1 VPGDRI
7 LASRQ
12 LYWRDFALWRRSIN
26 GFNQS
31 PSPPDLEED
40 LNGAIADFNDS
51 LIHHPAFVESK
62 IGEASCFGYLA
73 YLSTKDPA
81 RIEDMIQHSSSFLKD
96 AMASDP
102 DNPRL
107 LWVLGPIRWSSP
119 PERGGGQDKAFDLYQ
134 RGLEA
139 VRTRPALSD
148 PLEPCWGEPELLMN
162 RAWSN
167 LHRTTPDRKAAQNDA
182 AAALTLVPYWLYV
195 RATFFCRKF
204 KMRRPRRA
212 DCPGRPPRVPL
223 FIRGVVRKTSGDFD
237 SDRHFDLHAIS
248 ANRCPAL
255 E

>member
-1 VPGDRI
+1 VRLPISTIPSSTTLLSSSRK
-7 LASRQ
+7 LA
-12 LYWRDFALWRRSIN
+12 
-26 GFNQS
+26 G
-31 PSPPDLEED
+31 
-40 LNGAIADFNDS
+40 
-51 LIHHPAFVESK
+51 
-62 IGEASCFGYLA
+62 SCFGYLA

-134 RGLEA
+134 RGLKA

-167 LHRTTPDRKAAQNDA
+167 LHRTTTDRKAAQNDA

-195 RATFFCRKF
+195 RDLFCRKF
-204 KMRRPRRA
+204 KMLRPRRA
-212 DCPGRPPRVPL
+212 DCPGRRRGFL
-223 FIRGVVRKTSGDFD
+223 FLSAALCEKRLGILTLTVISICTRFPQIVVR
-237 SDRHFDLHAIS
+237 R
-248 ANRCPAL
+248 
-255 E
+255 